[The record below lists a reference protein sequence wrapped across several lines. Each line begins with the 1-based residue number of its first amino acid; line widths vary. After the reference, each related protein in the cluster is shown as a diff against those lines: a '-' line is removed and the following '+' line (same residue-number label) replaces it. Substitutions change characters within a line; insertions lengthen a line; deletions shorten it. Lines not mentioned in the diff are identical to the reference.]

1 MHRTKT
7 FALLIVIGGLMT
19 AIACSSTPTLEEE
32 MDTLVAQLAL
42 LPEASLESVLETVRN
57 HFSLPG
63 FAAAVVSPTKVLA
76 ESAVGYADSDQGIE
90 LDVNHRFDINSVTKS
105 FTALVIAHLAEE
117 DLLEY
122 EQQVVEVFPDLSGR
136 LHPDYAGLTIDEL
149 LRHTAGLSRNG
160 EHIAASERP
169 ALRGSVTENRARF
182 AHWVL
187 QHPAGAKR
195 GEYSYSNAGY
205 IILGAVIEEITGRS
219 WESEITERV
228 FEPLAM
234 TSGSFGW
241 LGGDTAKYAI
251 GHTRHLGGGFAQ
263 RRGYDD
269 WYLYGTSFPMGGIHL
284 SIRDF
289 ATYAQYHL
297 NGLAGRVELLS
308 APSFRGLHRVKGLYG
323 RGWFAS
329 EFASFNGSVHDG
341 SDDGYYAKIFV
352 SEESNLG
359 IVVLTNVDDEN
370 AWRACNVVSYW
381 LLKRYVDVP
390 G

>member
-1 MHRTKT
+1 
-7 FALLIVIGGLMT
+7 LIVVAGLAT
-19 AIACSSTPTLEEE
+19 AFACSSTPNLDEE
-32 MDTLVAQLAL
+32 MDTLVAELSL
-42 LPEASLESVLETVRN
+42 SPDASLERVLTTVRS

-63 FAAAVVSPTKVLA
+63 IAAAVVSPTEVLA
-76 ESAVGYADSDQGIE
+76 EGAVGYADSDQGIE
-90 LDVNHRFDINSVTKS
+90 LGMHHRFDINSVTKS
-105 FTALVIAHLAEE
+105 FTALVIAQLVEE
-117 DLLEY
+117 GLLQY
-122 EQQVVEVFPDLSGR
+122 EQSLVEVFPDLSGH

-160 EHIAASERP
+160 EHIAASDRP
-169 ALRGSVTENRARF
+169 ALHGSVMENRDRF
-182 AHWVL
+182 AHWIL
-187 QHPAGAKR
+187 RHPAGAKR

-205 IILGAVIEEITGRS
+205 ITLGAVIEEITARS
-219 WESEITERV
+219 WESEITDRV

-251 GHTRHLGGGFAQ
+251 GHTRLSGGGFTQ
-263 RRGYDD
+263 RRGHDD
-269 WYLYGTSFPMGGIHL
+269 WYLYRISFPMGGIHL

-308 APSFRGLHRVKGLYG
+308 APSFRGLHRVEGLYG

-370 AWRACNVVSYW
+370 AWRACNVLSYW
-381 LLKRYVDVP
+381 LLTRYVDVP
-390 G
+390 A